1 MSRAFVFPGQGSQV
15 IGMGKAVAEMYPEA
29 AAIFEI
35 VDNAL
40 EEKLS
45 ELIFSGSE
53 EELRLTRNAQ
63 PALMATSLAVIRAI
77 ETESGRSL
85 SELAS
90 CLAGHSL
97 GEYSA
102 LAASDSLNIADS
114 ARLLRLR
121 GDAMQSAVQ
130 IGEGSMAAL
139 IGADLNQAEEVI
151 SIANSEGT
159 CVIANDNAPGQVVV
173 SGASGAIKKVIDIAK
188 DYDIKK
194 AVLLPVSAP
203 FHCPMMRP
211 AAEAMSEALNKVQL
225 KKPTLPIISNVTAQL
240 ESDPNK
246 IKDLLTRQVTAQVRW
261 RESILTMSN
270 VGVTKVAEVGAG
282 KVLTGLIKRID
293 PDLDISS
300 INSPDGVKSFV
311 SKL

>member
-225 KKPTLPIISNVTAQL
+225 KK
-240 ESDPNK
+240 
-246 IKDLLTRQVTAQVRW
+246 
-261 RESILTMSN
+261 
-270 VGVTKVAEVGAG
+270 G
-282 KVLTGLIKRID
+282 
-293 PDLDISS
+293 
-300 INSPDGVKSFV
+300 INF
-311 SKL
+311 KLNL